1 MSKGEA
7 MKAIRAGGFDLMVFG
22 TEEAA
27 RAFVKA
33 CGPFGTYGNYRGR
46 WVAGSWLA
54 ASTLGF

>member
-1 MSKGEA
+1 